1 MAEVPT
7 LIQEED
13 DEVREGVQN
22 WVMTPWKD
30 EGEKKELDSDVR
42 TEPDN
47 GRGRETR
54 HGARN
59 QSERG
64 RHDRTG

>member
-7 LIQEED
+7 LIQED
-13 DEVREGVQN
+13 DEVGEGVQN

-30 EGEKKELDSDVR
+30 EGERKELDSDVR
-42 TEPDN
+42 TEPGN
-47 GRGRETR
+47 GKGRENR